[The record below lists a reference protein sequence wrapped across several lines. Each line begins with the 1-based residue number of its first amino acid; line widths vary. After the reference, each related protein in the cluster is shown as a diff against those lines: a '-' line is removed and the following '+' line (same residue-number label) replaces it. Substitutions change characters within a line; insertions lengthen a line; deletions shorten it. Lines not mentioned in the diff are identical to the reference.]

1 MTYGDFLLK
10 HTDQGR
16 NKIYF
21 KMIVSN
27 CEVKINSKQSFKIDS
42 DFLDN
47 LRNVT
52 GVMDVNQTNKK
63 SS

>member
-1 MTYGDFLLK
+1 
-10 HTDQGR
+10 
-16 NKIYF
+16 
-21 KMIVSN
+21 MIVSN

-47 LRNVT
+47 LKNVT
-52 GVMDVNQTNKK
+52 GVMDVSQTNKK